1 MTIHIEDLKFQ
12 CIIGILDFE
21 RLTPQDVIINFTCQ
35 YNYENEFINYAD
47 IVDLIKKTMILNKFE
62 LIEEAILSLK
72 SEIITLFPLI
82 SSYTIKVT
90 KPSILAD
97 CRVSVSD
104 IFKSQS

>member
-21 RLTPQDVIINFTCQ
+21 RTTAQDVIVNFTCE
-35 YNYENEFINYAD
+35 YHYKNEFINYVD
-47 IVDLIKKTMILNKFE
+47 IVNLIKETMILSKFE

-72 SEIITLFPLI
+72 SEINKQFPLI
-82 SSYTIKVT
+82 LSYTIKVT
-90 KPSILAD
+90 KPSILDD

-104 IFKSQS
+104 LYNT

>member
-12 CIIGILDFE
+12 CIVGILDFE
-21 RLTPQDVIINFTCQ
+21 RITPQDVIINFTCQ
-35 YNYENEFINYAD
+35 YNYENEFINYAN
-47 IVDLIKKTMILNKFE
+47 IVNLIKKTMILNKFE

-72 SEIITLFPLI
+72 SEIIKEYPLI
-82 SSYTIKVT
+82 LSHTIKVT

-104 IFKSQS
+104 TSISQS

>member
-21 RLTPQDVIINFTCQ
+21 RVTLQDVLINFTCQ
-35 YNYENEFINYAD
+35 YNYENEFINYVN
-47 IVDLIKKTMILNKFE
+47 IVDLIKKTMITNEFE

-72 SEIITLFPLI
+72 SEILNEFPLI
-82 SSYTIKVT
+82 NSYTLKVT

-104 IFKSQS
+104 AFSS

>member
-21 RLTPQDVIINFTCQ
+21 RVTLQDVIINFTCQ
-35 YNYENEFINYAD
+35 YKYENEFINYVN
-47 IVDLIKKTMILNKFE
+47 IVDLIKKTMISNEFE

-72 SEIITLFPLI
+72 SEILNEFPLI
-82 SSYTIKVT
+82 TSYTLKVT

-104 IFKSQS
+104 TFTS